1 MALFVCTSILVLS
14 IVIALLA
21 RKGAVSNSMHDIMA
35 ASGSFGAFLLFF
47 ISVGEI
53 YSIGTLIGGPGS
65 IYGRGANYGTWF
77 TCYFFLA
84 YACGYFLNPVI
95 WRLGKLS
102 KAVTI
107 SDLLGWRFNSG
118 TVQVLTAVV
127 GIVFLIPWI
136 QNQFAGLAI
145 LVKYLGLGIDFEVAV
160 VISAVIA
167 FIYIAI
173 AGIRAPAYVS
183 ILKDIL
189 LILAVLVVGMVAIFN
204 MPGGISGVFHGIAD
218 KMPKMLTV
226 TTEPITAGATFTLST
241 IVFQML
247 GFYVLPITM
256 QGTFSSQ
263 NEKILRRNAILMP
276 LYMVMFPFL
285 IIVAYFALLTLPGLE
300 KADYAFLAVAVK
312 YLPSWVLGLIAGGA
326 ALTGIL
332 VTAFTGLCIGGMFS
346 KNVLGVLKPDMKQTT
361 MVWSTQAVTALSL
374 LGGVILALFYPNLM
388 LTVVTISYSGLTQA
402 FVGILFACLWK
413 NSSKWGI
420 ISGLAAGILVLLFMN
435 TVPYGLNKGFVAL
448 IINLVVAVIVSLLT
462 KPDSVT
468 IQRFEAYQEISKMKT
483 SSEVGVQSKP
493 EPTT

>member
-1 MALFVCTSILVLS
+1 MALFVCSIILVLS

-21 RKGAVSNSMHDIMA
+21 RRGAISDSMHDIMA
-35 ASGSFGAFLLFF
+35 ASGSFGAFLIFF

-53 YSIGTLIGGPGS
+53 YSIGTLLGGPGS
-65 IYGRGANYGTWF
+65 IYARGANYGTWF
-77 TCYFFLA
+77 ICYFPLA
-84 YACGYFLNPVI
+84 YAVGYFLNPVI
-95 WRLGKLS
+95 WRLGQLS

-107 SDLLGWRFNSG
+107 SDVLGWRFNSEA
-118 TVQVLTAVV
+118 VQVLTALI

-145 LVKYLGLGIDFEVAV
+145 LVKYLGLGIDFQLAV
-160 VISAVIA
+160 VVSAVIS

-189 LILAVLVVGMVAIFN
+189 LILAVIGVGMVAIFN
-204 MPGGISGVFHGIAD
+204 MPGGISGIFHGVAD

-241 IVFQML
+241 IIFQML

-256 QGTFSSQ
+256 QGTFASKS
-263 NEKILRRNAILMP
+263 EKILRRNSILMP

-285 IIVAYFALLTLPGLE
+285 ILTAYFALLTLPGLE
-300 KADYAFLAVAVK
+300 KADYALLAVAVQ
-312 YLPSWVLGLIAGGA
+312 YLPSWVIGLIAGGA

-332 VTAFTGLCIGGMFS
+332 VTAFSGLCIGGLFS
-346 KNVLGVLKPDMKQTT
+346 KNVLGVIKPDMKQST
-361 MVWSTQAVTALSL
+361 MVWSTQAVTGLSL

-402 FVGILFACLWK
+402 FVGILLACVWK
-413 NSSKWGI
+413 NSTKWGI
-420 ISGLAAGILVLLFMN
+420 GAGLGAGILVLLFMN

-448 IINLVVAVIVSLLT
+448 IINFMVAVIVSLCT
-462 KPDSVT
+462 KPDSET
-468 IQRFEAYQEISKMKT
+468 IKRFEAYKAIS
-483 SSEVGVQSKP
+483 
-493 EPTT
+493 TTNK